1 MFEQLQNV
9 YNELK
14 DVNEIAI
21 LEKYE
26 HRSKRY
32 TTAFIG
38 KTTNNE

>member
-21 LEKYE
+21 LEEYGR
-26 HRSKRY
+26 RSKRF
-32 TTAFIG
+32 TIAFIG
-38 KTTNNE
+38 TIIE